1 MSCFFMQNTDPDW
14 LPCTN
19 SAIDNTVF
27 CKRLL
32 ANLFDIEV
40 LDDQNNQIQ
49 QFAGSLQGTTIQNLQ
64 SGTYI
69 VNETKVPDPG
79 ASPTPIDQLFESP
92 AAQQTCIDFGFDGGG
107 SLFRTTPGRVFYNI
121 CFEYEDEQGNY
132 CSNVTLAAGE
142 EKTCTVKN
150 YILSA
155 NSAN

>member
-1 MSCFFMQNTDPDW
+1 MQNTDPDW

-64 SGTYI
+64 SVTYT
-69 VNETKVPDPG
+69 VNETKVPNPG
-79 ASPTPIDQLFESP
+79 GSPTPIDSTIRESWCP
-92 AAQQTCIDFGFDGGG
+92 KACIDFGFDGGG
-107 SLFRTTPGRVFYNI
+107 ELFRNTPGLVFYKI
-121 CFEYEDEQGNY
+121 CFEYEDEQGND

>member
-121 CFEYEDEQGNY
+121 CFEYEDEQGND

-155 NSAN
+155 NAN